1 MFDIVSWFNSYINRN
16 KKPIVNEE
24 VRPPLHELFNEIRA
38 NKWEREEKIKAAQKT
53 APTEEQLEEKNTQDI
68 IEYIE
73 TNLKEHFYKF
83 KKESALCIVYDS
95 EEIDIHHTLT
105 FDQLFFDRVRR
116 HLEMVFD
123 DEVII
128 QFKCEKT
135 FKHHCDFMEKDLY
148 TLTINVY
155 AIVMDVDNQQED
167 YPDNF
172 IIENEYDIRG
182 KCYHEVMEY
191 IHSTTQQKEN

>member
-1 MFDIVSWFNSYINRN
+1 MFDIVSWFNSYINKN
-16 KKPIVNEE
+16 KPIVKEE
-24 VRPPLHELFNEIRA
+24 KRPPLHELFNEIRA

-73 TNLKEHFYKF
+73 KNLKDQFYKF
-83 KKESALCIVYDS
+83 KCETALCTVFNNRTIS
-95 EEIDIHHTLT
+95 IHHTLT
-105 FDQLFFDRVRR
+105 FDQLFFDRVRL

-135 FKHHCDFMEKDLY
+135 LSHFSFNGDVY

-155 AIVMDVDNQQED
+155 AIVSDVDNQQED

-172 IIENEYDIRG
+172 MIDDTYDIRG
-182 KCYHEVMEY
+182 KCYYDIMEY
-191 IHSTTQQKEN
+191 IYNTTQQKEN